1 MSRDQIVA
9 KIEELQHQ
17 ISQRANQLMAA
28 DPVCQNLMGQIT
40 AYKAMLTP
48 EKEEAQ

>member
-1 MSRDQIVA
+1 MSKDQIIA
-9 KIEELQHQ
+9 KIEELTALVN
-17 ISQRANQLMAA
+17 QRGKQLMAA